1 MKRLRPLLTLGL
13 LLAAAPVAAQTATES
28 AAVTKSGTV
37 RVVASATTT
46 VKPDLAEIDLGVT
59 TEKPTAAAAT
69 SENARKME
77 QIVAAMKKEAGQGGE
92 VKTVGF
98 NLGTRYGQPRPNS
111 DQPTVVGYTVTS
123 TVRVRTADVNSVGRI
138 LDAAFK
144 LGSNN
149 VQRVAFL
156 LKDQEPAQTEALK
169 QATAKARGRHRHG
182 HGAGPEGGTRADD
195 QRGLRRAA
203 ASPGGRGGGPAEDEQ
218 GGVDAH
224 RGRHARGGRHR
235 HRRVRAEPLTGA
247 HLAPQA

>member
-1 MKRLRPLLTLGL
+1 MKRLLLILAL
-13 LLAAAPVAAQTATES
+13 LLATAPATAQPAGDS
-28 AAVTKSGTV
+28 AAKPATV

-46 VKPDLAEIDLGVT
+46 VKPDLAEVDLGVST
-59 TEKPTAAAAT
+59 DKPAAAAAT

-77 QIVAAMKKEAGQGGE
+77 QIVAAMKKEAGAGGE

-98 NLGTRYGQPRPNS
+98 NVSTRYGQPRPGS

-123 TVRVRTADVNSVGRI
+123 TVRVRTNDVNGIGRI

-169 QATAKARGRHRHG
+169 QATAKARGRATAMASALGLKVGPVLTISEGYDEPMPVEHYAEAAISHNVRMASTPIE
-182 HGAGPEGGTRADD
+182 AGTLE
-195 QRGLRRAA
+195 
-203 ASPGGRGGGPAEDEQ
+203 
-218 GGVDAH
+218 
-224 RGRHARGGRHR
+224 
-235 HRRVRAEPLTGA
+235 VRATVTVVFALGR
-247 HLAPQA
+247 